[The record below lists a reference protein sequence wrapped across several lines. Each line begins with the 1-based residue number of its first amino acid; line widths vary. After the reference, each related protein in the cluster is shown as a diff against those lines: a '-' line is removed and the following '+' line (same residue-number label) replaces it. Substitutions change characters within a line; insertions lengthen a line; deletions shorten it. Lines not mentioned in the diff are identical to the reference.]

1 MYTNKTLTEKINK
14 IANAIDVKTAT
25 QNNKEKFDNWMRKMG
40 NIYYSDNEKMCKAYE
55 RID

>member
-14 IANAIDVKTAT
+14 IAKAIDVKTAT

-40 NIYYSDNEKMCKAYE
+40 NVYYSDNEKMCKAYE

>member
-25 QNNKEKFDNWMRKMG
+25 QKNKEKFNNWMRKMG
-40 NIYYSDNEKMCKAYE
+40 NIYYSGNDKMYKAYE